1 MSLILTP
8 SQFAKQSKLQIA
20 NLDIKKSL
28 AKYEEN
34 GKNFLALGSFKADK
48 SAIKTVLKGE
58 LTTDGIS
65 STEFNR
71 VPTYSIGL
79 RLDNDEDL
87 EAFEEF
93 NNVLSSALSDSG
105 SDEWELSNFVKDD
118 KVYIKLKV
126 VDKKRFAILSN
137 IKLDPK
143 KLRDSGLYRGQKV
156 SVFGELGVYCHLT
169 DKKAGITFNARKIVF
184 EEESDE

>member
-8 SQFAKQSKLQIA
+8 SQFAKQNNVRIA

-28 AKYEEN
+28 AKYEET
-34 GKNFLALGSFKADK
+34 GRNFLALGSFKADK
-48 SAIKTVLKGE
+48 ASIKTVLKGE

-71 VPTYSIGL
+71 TPTYSIGI
-79 RLDNDEDL
+79 RLDNEDDL
-87 EAFEEF
+87 EAFETF
-93 NNVLSSALSDSG
+93 NSTLSSVLSDSG
-105 SDEWELSNFVKDD
+105 SDDWELTNFVKDD
-118 KVYIKLKV
+118 KLYIKLKV

-143 KLRDSGLYRGQKV
+143 KLGDSGLYRGQKV
-156 SVFGELGVYCHLT
+156 SIFGELGVYCHLT
-169 DKKAGITFNARKIVF
+169 DKKAGVTFNARKLVF

>member
-8 SQFAKQSKLQIA
+8 SQFIKQSNLRIA
-20 NLDIKKSL
+20 NLDIKKAL
-28 AKYEEN
+28 AKYEDS
-34 GKNFLALGSFKADK
+34 GKNFLALAPFKADK
-48 SAIKTVLKGE
+48 ASIKTMLKGE

-71 VPTYSIGL
+71 TPSYSIGI
-79 RLDNDEDL
+79 RLDNEEDL
-87 EAFEEF
+87 EAFEGF
-93 NNVLSSALSDSG
+93 NNHLSTVLTDSG
-105 SDEWELSNFVKDD
+105 SDDWELTNFVKDD
-118 KVYIKLKV
+118 KLYIKLKV

-143 KLRDSGLYRGQKV
+143 KLGDTGLYRGQKV
-156 SVFGELGVYCHLT
+156 SVYGELGVYCHLT

-184 EEESDE
+184 EEEPSE

>member
-8 SQFAKQSKLQIA
+8 AQFIKQSNVRIA
-20 NLDIKKSL
+20 NFDVKKSI
-28 AKYEEN
+28 AKFEEN

-48 SAIKTVLKGE
+48 ATIKTMLKGE

-71 VPTYSIGL
+71 IPSYSIGI
-79 RLDNDEDL
+79 RLDSEEDL
-87 EAFEEF
+87 EAFEGF
-93 NNVLSSALSDSG
+93 TNHLSTILSDSG
-105 SDEWELSNFVKDD
+105 NEDWDLTNFVKDD
-118 KVYIKLKV
+118 KLYIKLKV

-137 IKLDPK
+137 VKLDPK
-143 KLRDSGLYRGQKV
+143 KLGDSGIYRGQKV
-156 SVFGELGVYCHLT
+156 SVFGELGVYCHLV

-184 EEESDE
+184 EEESIE